1 MGKPRVGRG
10 RSRFDRY
17 YRLIVGSPRL
27 AGGRSLG
34 NRSTL
39 SVHRVAL
46 ALGIVLPLST
56 FMFVGARP
64 VEAHATVVASRP
76 APGERLAS
84 GPGIVTIAFS
94 EPINSA
100 LSHAFVFSPD
110 GQRFDGIAAS
120 PTELDIPETTN
131 AIGIYKVDWATV
143 SSLDGHV
150 LHGSFEFGVGVS
162 PGAAGEQNVASPRP
176 SDLVIAGIQAIEYL
190 ALLITVGM
198 IVLLELARRAPPVEW
213 VMTRLWVPVGVALA
227 AGTVV
232 VAGDAANAA
241 GSVSLPALFAYLG
254 NGLPGFARLIHL
266 AAEAIALL
274 FAIAF
279 FGPRYVLPPLVL
291 ALVALAASGHAAATQ
306 PWLLSI
312 SVDSLHLLA
321 AGVWVGGILGL
332 ATLRPPGGWRGEEG
346 LKLLRR
352 FSWVA
357 LPAFGLT
364 VVMGVLR
371 ATEELS
377 NVRDLVNS
385 TYGQVLDVKVLAIAA
400 MLPLSL
406 VAWRRR
412 RPSPRAEG
420 SIAVAVIA
428 ATALLSSFP
437 LPPARAAQAD
447 AATGSSSASAALPSP
462 TDLTLAGRTAVTL
475 VGLTIRPAKPGPNTV
490 WLYLLPISGP
500 ARNLIVTA
508 SLEARPL
515 AFSVCGS
522 DCRSVQAQLSGGE
535 TLTVK
540 VGAEFGAGT
549 AVFHIPQLPA
559 PDGNALLVA
568 ANGRMHELS
577 TLRISEELGPG
588 AVPVASQYEMKA
600 PDRMH
605 ANAGNGFESFIIGSK
620 SFSRRSSVDRWQ
632 VAQIPPIRLP
642 YFIWD
647 SAPLLGAH
655 IVGRATVD
663 DVPTQVVAF
672 FENSSLGAIWFQ
684 VWIGSDGLIHR
695 SSMTA
700 VGHYMDHHYYDF
712 NVSLDIQAPRTS

>member
-1 MGKPRVGRG
+1 MSRWEVAPLGRRRTFSIRRVVPA
-10 RSRFDRY
+10 
-17 YRLIVGSPRL
+17 LLMLL
-27 AGGRSLG
+27 A
-34 NRSTL
+34 
-39 SVHRVAL
+39 VAT
-46 ALGIVLPLST
+46 S
-56 FMFVGARP
+56 MFGGARP

-76 APGERLAS
+76 APGERLGSA
-84 GPGIVTIAFS
+84 PGIVTLAFS

-110 GQRFDGIAAS
+110 SQRFDGIAAS

-131 AIGIYKVDWATV
+131 AIGIYKVDWTTV

-176 SDLVIAGIQAIEYL
+176 SDLFIAGIQAIEYL
-190 ALLITVGM
+190 ALLITIGM
-198 IVLLELARRAPPVEW
+198 IVLLELARRVPPVEW
-213 VMTRLWVPVGVALA
+213 VRTRLLAHLWVPLGVALA

-241 GSVSLPALFAYLG
+241 GSVSVPAMFAYLG
-254 NGLPGFARLIHL
+254 NGLPGFARILHL

-274 FAIAF
+274 FAVAF

-306 PWLLSI
+306 PWLVSI

-332 ATLRPPGGWRGEEG
+332 ATLGPPGGWRGEEG

-364 VVMGVLR
+364 VVMGMLR

-385 TYGQVLDVKVLAIAA
+385 TYGQVLDIKVLAIAA

-406 VAWRRR
+406 VAWRWR

-437 LPPARAAQAD
+437 LPPARSAQAD
-447 AATGSSSASAALPSP
+447 AAAVSSSASAAVPSP
-462 TDLTLAGRTAVTL
+462 TDLTLAGRTAATL

-490 WLYLLPISGP
+490 WLYLLPISGS
-500 ARNLIVTA
+500 ARNLVVTA

-522 DCRSVQAQLSGGE
+522 DCRRVQAQLSGGE
-535 TLTVK
+535 TLTVQ
-540 VGAEFGAGT
+540 VGAELGSGT
-549 AVFHIPQLPA
+549 AAFHIPQLPA
-559 PDGNALLVA
+559 PDGSALLAA

-588 AVPVASQYEMKA
+588 VVPVASQYEMKA

-605 ANAGNGFESFIIGSK
+605 AKAGNGFESVIIGSK
-620 SFSRRSSVDRWQ
+620 SFSRRSSVGPWQ

-655 IVGRATVD
+655 IVGGATVD
-663 DVPTQVVAF
+663 GIPTQFVAF
-672 FENSSLGAIWFQ
+672 FENSSLGAVWFQ
-684 VWIGSDGLIHR
+684 VGIGGDGLIHQG
-695 SSMTA
+695 SMTA